1 MSLADLWDRFFWS
14 IMVTIFA
21 GLLWLKFLEPYAPC
35 IGPGLVVALVIGS
48 IYFYLGFRQ
57 MRQSARQT
65 SEKNEREV

>member
-35 IGPGLVVALVIGS
+35 IGPGLVVALIFGG
-48 IYFYLGFRQ
+48 IYFYLGFRR
-57 MRQSARQT
+57 MRQAASQT
-65 SEKNEREV
+65 NGNP